1 MYPVVMKSCN
11 ADFSEKT
18 FNGTFL
24 LILSCWIDLGLELR
38 TIETLQ

>member
-24 LILSCWIDLGLELR
+24 LILSYLIALDLELR
-38 TIETLQ
+38 TIETPQ